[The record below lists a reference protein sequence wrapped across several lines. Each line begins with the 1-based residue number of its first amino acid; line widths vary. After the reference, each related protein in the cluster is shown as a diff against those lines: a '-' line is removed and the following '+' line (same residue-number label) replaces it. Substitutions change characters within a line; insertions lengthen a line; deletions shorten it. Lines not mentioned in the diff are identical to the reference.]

1 MSRVLFLLIM
11 QMRQSDA
18 ELECSEWFFLLKASE
33 LLMIRDN
40 YFVLQSTEIFFFSM
54 EIFNSA
60 FDVVTKYG
68 HSNAI
73 RHRRILNAIIY
84 LRLTF

>member
-1 MSRVLFLLIM
+1 M

-40 YFVLQSTEIFFFSM
+40 YFVPQSTEIFFL
-54 EIFNSA
+54 FN
-60 FDVVTKYG
+60 G
-68 HSNAI
+68 NI
-73 RHRRILNAIIY
+73 QQRI
-84 LRLTF
+84 